1 MLEHHE
7 VHPSHEA
14 QPRKGLSD
22 DMIDGIT
29 ATVLILVITAGVV
42 FWLSTITVA

>member
-7 VHPSHEA
+7 AHPSHQED
-14 QPRKGLSD
+14 PRTGLSD

-42 FWLSTITVA
+42 YWLSTIQIA

>member
-7 VHPSHEA
+7 VHPHHETDA
-14 QPRKGLSD
+14 KKGLSD

-42 FWLSTITVA
+42 YWLSTMTIA

>member
-7 VHPSHEA
+7 THQGHEA
-14 QPRKGLSD
+14 TPRKGLSD

-29 ATVLILVITAGVV
+29 ATVLILVITSGVV
-42 FWLSTITVA
+42 YWLSTMTIA